1 MKKNIIF
8 YILGILI
15 IIILAILL
23 LGTPKSTTSP
33 SLSQN
38 QEAVQENTI
47 STTTPT
53 VALPEQIERKEIP
66 LTYTTPVQELVA
78 DAKGTPFYIYNV
90 SLGTAGLDPFQ
101 LVLHKESM
109 VQLNITNKTTKAID
123 VISSSLGLAI
133 PSIQQNEV
141 ANINIDAT
149 KTGNFDIACGTL
161 CPSGV
166 KSLGKIVIQ

>member
-1 MKKNIIF
+1 MNKKIIF

-15 IIILAILL
+15 IILAILL
-23 LGTPKSTTSP
+23 FGTPKSIAPP

-38 QEAVQENTI
+38 QEEAQENTI
-47 STTTPT
+47 PTTTPT
-53 VALPEQIERKEIP
+53 AALPGQKEIE
-66 LTYTTPVQELVA
+66 LTYTIPVQKLVA
-78 DAKGTPFYIYNV
+78 DTKGTPFYIYNIN
-90 SLGTAGLDPFQ
+90 LGAAGLDPFQ

>member
-1 MKKNIIF
+1 MNKKIFF
-8 YILGILI
+8 YILGVLI
-15 IIILAILL
+15 IIVLAIVLL
-23 LGTPKSTTSP
+23 ATPKDTIPP

-38 QEAVQENTI
+38 EVVAPQNEKTIAAPPEDTQKQKEAE
-47 STTTPT
+47 
-53 VALPEQIERKEIP
+53 
-66 LTYTTPVQELVA
+66 LTYTTPIQELVA
-78 DAKGTPFYIYNV
+78 DSKGTPFYIYNIN
-90 SLGTAGLDPFQ
+90 LGAAGLDPFQ